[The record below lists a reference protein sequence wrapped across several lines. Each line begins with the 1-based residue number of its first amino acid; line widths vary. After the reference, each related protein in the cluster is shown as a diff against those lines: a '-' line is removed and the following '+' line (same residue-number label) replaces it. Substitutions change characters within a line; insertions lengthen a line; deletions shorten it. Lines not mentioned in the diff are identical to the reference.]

1 MKHPI
6 IMIGI
11 QRSGSNLLRLML
23 NQLSCIAAPHP
34 PHIMERISPLL
45 PSYGNLE
52 NSDTFALLVEDVC
65 QLIESN
71 PVPWEGVTLDRNQVK
86 KRCQENSLV
95 AIFATVYDI
104 LAETWGS
111 ETWCCK
117 SLANIHYL
125 TEISGYLKNAKYIWL
140 YRDGRD
146 VASSFSKAVVGEKHF
161 YHLAYQWKKAQSLAL
176 DMRSQLTTDQFFSL
190 SYESLI
196 LNPESTLQ
204 SLCNFL
210 NVPYTPKMLDFYES
224 KEALITSFS
233 SSLWSNVIQPVNQN
247 NTKKFLD
254 YPYQEEVRIFELIA
268 GDTLSILGYDRVYT
282 KEGETFNFQSAEI
295 AEFDRLNQS
304 RKKQISQNMDVS
316 DREKRQKQTTLLE
329 KIKVRNL
336 ENYDQ

>member
-23 NQLSCIAAPHP
+23 NQVPSIAAPHP

-45 PSYGNLE
+45 PTYGNLA
-52 NSDTFALLVEDVC
+52 NSDTFALLVDDVC
-65 QLIESN
+65 QLIELN
-71 PVPWEGVTLDRNQVK
+71 PVPWEGVIFDRQEIE
-86 KRCQENSLV
+86 KRCRENSLV

-104 LAETWGS
+104 LAETWGK

-117 SLANIHYL
+117 SLANVHYL
-125 TEISGYLKNAKYIWL
+125 PEINDYLPNAKYIWL

-146 VASSFSKAVVGEKHF
+146 VACSFSKAVVGEKHF

-176 DMRSQLTTDQFFSL
+176 AMKNKLTTEQFFSL
-190 SYESLI
+190 SYESLTF
-196 LNPESTLQ
+196 NPELTLQ

-210 NVPYTPKMLDFYES
+210 QVEYTPTMLDFYES
-224 KEALITSFS
+224 KEALVTSSS
-233 SSLWSNVIQPVNQN
+233 SSLWKNVVQPVNKN

-254 YPYQEEVRIFELIA
+254 YPHQEEVRIFELIA
-268 GDTLSILGYDRVYT
+268 GDILSELGYDRVYT
-282 KEGETFNFQSAEI
+282 KEGETFNFQPEEI
-295 AEFDRLNQS
+295 AEFDLINQS
-304 RKKQISQNMDVS
+304 RKKLISQNMDVG
-316 DREKRQKQTTLLE
+316 DREKRQKQTILLE
-329 KIKVRNL
+329 KIRVRNL